1 MLCLIK
7 PDEGIMYQVHC
18 NVYGSPSILYFL
30 LFSEVLEIELG
41 VLCMTT
47 EQHPFHTNNLEL
59 FSLRQHLTKLPRQA
73 LIWGQSCLCLPV

>member
-1 MLCLIK
+1 
-7 PDEGIMYQVHC
+7 MYQVHC

-47 EQHPFHTNNLEL
+47 EQHPFHT
-59 FSLRQHLTKLPRQA
+59 S
-73 LIWGQSCLCLPV
+73 